1 MLILGMILLLVLN
14 LFYSF
19 DSFPSS
25 YAGTYQTVGLTVN
38 LLGSIYNMIDGW
50 AIMRT
55 VLWQFFVLNL
65 LQMMSCEFLPWA

>member
-25 YAGTYQTVGLTVN
+25 YTGAYQTVGWTVD
-38 LLGSIYNMIDGW
+38 LLGSVI
-50 AIMRT
+50 T
-55 VLWQFFVLNL
+55 
-65 LQMMSCEFLPWA
+65 